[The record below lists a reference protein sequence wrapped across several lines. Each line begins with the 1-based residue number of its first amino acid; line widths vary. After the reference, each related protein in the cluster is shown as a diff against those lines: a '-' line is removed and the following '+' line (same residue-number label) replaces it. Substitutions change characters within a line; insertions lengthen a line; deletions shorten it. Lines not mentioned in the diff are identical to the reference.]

1 MSVLAVTDTHALLW
15 YAQKEWRKLG
25 RQARRVY
32 EKVSE
37 GDGAIFVPA
46 LVMAELSEANHD
58 GDWIAPGGFDHWGDR
73 LFASG
78 HFVHVDLSWRIVQR
92 AGELFGIPERGDR
105 LIAATA
111 LELGYPLITRDPEI
125 APAAGLE
132 IIW

>member
-15 YAQKEWRKLG
+15 YAEQEWRKLG
-25 RQARRVY
+25 RGARRVF
-32 EKVSE
+32 EKVLE
-37 GDGAIFVPA
+37 GDGAIYVPA
-46 LVMAELSEANHD
+46 LVMAELSEAMHD
-58 GDWIAPGGFDHWGDR
+58 GDWVAPEGFGNWGDR

-78 HFVHVDLSWRIVQR
+78 RFFHADLTWRIVQR
-92 AGELFGIPERGDR
+92 AEELFGIPERGDR

-125 APAAGLE
+125 AAAAGLE